1 MGISR
6 AIYNSNKLNW
16 SDSPFTDIQAGTTQ
30 IKKVMVD
37 GVEVWSLGEFSAAT
51 IDGDGSGPFGQANG
65 TFTFNV
71 SSTTGSG
78 TGGQITGVVNFR
90 RLSSISSIV
99 DGGSGHE
106 IGDILTVE
114 IVGANGWFVDPTI
127 EVTAL

>member
-6 AIYNSNKLNW
+6 AIFNSGKGTW
-16 SDSPFTDIQAGTTQ
+16 ADSPFTDIQAGTAQ
-30 IKKVMVD
+30 IKKVMID
-37 GVEVWSLGEFSAAT
+37 GTEVWNFGEFSAAT
-51 IDGDGSGPFGQANG
+51 VNSQGSGSFGQSNG

-71 SSTTGSG
+71 ISSDGSG

-90 RLSSISSIV
+90 KLVSISSIV

-106 IGDILTVE
+106 IGDMLTVE
-114 IVGANGWFVDPTI
+114 IVGGGWSSNPTI